1 MKDAGYNGVIIYNA
15 RLTQLNVPELNCEC
29 ANIWLALCLRCVKD
43 HLAARLRRI
52 GPTNSETKSS
62 SHSPQVE
69 LVVDFPVLLVTHID
83 GRHIKTLYT
92 YDRDYFVYVF
102 NDTPLINREF
112 LLPFLIVCALSSVLT
127 AFSLTGCARN
137 QISSNRKFF
146 SPSLSLPGSEKVIGA
161 CIIVIISFMISQIIR
176 CYNERKKR
184 RRHRLAKRH
193 LKKIPT
199 INFKK
204 GDHYEICAICLDEF
218 QEGVK
223 LRLLTC
229 RCYLSA
235 CHFCC

>member
-1 MKDAGYNGVIIYNA
+1 MFEGVR
-15 RLTQLNVPELNCEC
+15 RLDFESFTDLNWFDSNPT
-29 ANIWLALCLRCVKD
+29 
-43 HLAARLRRI
+43 RI
-52 GPTNSETKSS
+52 RPNLSDSNPSPLQTKRSLS
-62 SHSPQVE
+62 LSLPADE

-83 GRHIKTLYT
+83 GRQIKTFYT
-92 YDRDYFVYVF
+92 YDKDYFVYVF
-102 NDTPLINREF
+102 NNTPLIGKAF
-112 LLPFLIVCALSSVLT
+112 LLPFLIVSSLSPCT
-127 AFSLTGCARN
+127 LTGFLRLALIAN
-137 QISSNRKFF
+137 S
-146 SPSLSLPGSEKVIGA
+146 SLSLSLSLSLSRSQVIGA

-229 RCYLSA
+229 RCHHFYNLLVCCPLNSA
-235 CHFCC
+235 QAIKTNR